1 MHELLKTSKLVCAI
15 TRIEVFHFKEGLDH
29 VYLHTNLPNP
39 RAPHIGGLPL
49 HFMCDRG
56 IAKDW
61 VALNYPG
68 VETHTYDH
76 TSGRD
81 VVNGQNPARPL
92 HLQTAEAM
100 SA

>member
-1 MHELLKTSKLVCAI
+1 MHELLQAAKLVCAI
-15 TRIEVFHFKEGLDH
+15 NRVEIFHLKEGLDH

-39 RAPHIGGLPL
+39 RSPYVGGLPL

-56 IAKDW
+56 CAKDW
-61 VALNYPG
+61 VSINYPG

-76 TSGRD
+76 TSGHTD
-81 VVNGQNPARPL
+81 NNGQNPARPQ